1 MQEQEQGGLIQHL
14 PPFGVTWNMEQ
25 WVSGMSCPEQ
35 PLHQPTLLHNNL
47 RCPAMPRGAPSPPVR
62 DTSVAQDWGEGGMDC
77 TISVCWGQTLQCF
90 ASWGWLCVQ
99 HPPWMTQS
107 KESPAVAHHQQVN
120 AMLLL
125 LEARDGG
132 RIFLLTLF
140 LGFDGK
146 QLIFSS
152 KKIL

>member
-1 MQEQEQGGLIQHL
+1 
-14 PPFGVTWNMEQ
+14 
-25 WVSGMSCPEQ
+25 
-35 PLHQPTLLHNNL
+35 
-47 RCPAMPRGAPSPPVR
+47 
-62 DTSVAQDWGEGGMDC
+62 
-77 TISVCWGQTLQCF
+77 
-90 ASWGWLCVQ
+90 
-99 HPPWMTQS
+99 MTQS
-107 KESPAVAHHQQVN
+107 KESPVVAHHQQVN